1 MLWARGGWLGGVL
14 VGAAFFW
21 AAASASAQPAAGTFS
36 VFARVPEPGQ
46 PEGLAVA
53 RDGTVYAGTD
63 VAPFGV
69 RPEGIQPSKVFA
81 FSPSGQLKRAYTI
94 AGEDYAPWYGLFG

>member
-1 MLWARGGWLGGVL
+1 MRWGR
-14 VGAAFFW
+14 GAAVCVLL
-21 AAASASAQPAAGTFS
+21 AVTMVLAGPVAQAQTATRAFS

-53 RDGTVYAGTD
+53 PDGTVYAGTD

-69 RPEGIQPSKVFA
+69 RPDRIQPAKIFA
-81 FSPSGQLKRAYTI
+81 FTSSGQLKGDYTI
-94 AGEDYAPWYGLFG
+94 VRYTYSPGDGPF